1 MMSFDTPY
9 MWNLKEW
16 YTGTHLQ
23 SRNGLTDVEANLWL
37 PGGKGRDKWG
47 VWG

>member
-23 SRNGLTDVEANLWL
+23 SRNGLTDVESKPVVTRWE
-37 PGGKGRDKWG
+37 GEG
-47 VWG
+47 